1 MDYPDNLSQP
11 KKAAWLIPLSSHLA
25 DVGESF

>member
-1 MDYPDNLSQP
+1 MDYLNNMTQP

-25 DVGESF
+25 DVDELF